1 MAKYDDL
8 DTKQIFIIG
17 IGSVVVTVVTI
28 MAVLY
33 VYYLLVAGHES
44 KFQAESSY
52 DRQNTILADQFESVS
67 KYGADPLTGNVTI
80 PVNEAMK
87 LVAKEAQSAKE
98 TPSANDKQPENAN
111 NNDAT

>member
-17 IGSVVVTVVTI
+17 ISSVVVTVVTI
-28 MAVLY
+28 LAVLY

-44 KFQAESSY
+44 KLQAESSY
-52 DRQNTILADQFESVS
+52 NRQNTILAEQAESVS

-80 PVNEAMK
+80 PIDKAME
-87 LVAKEAQSAKE
+87 LVAKEAKAATDQQSENVKE
-98 TPSANDKQPENAN
+98 
-111 NNDAT
+111 NDAI